1 MATFAELVEARK
13 TLVEDHVTAVL
24 ELVRTDPQLVD
35 VVFEGDVDD
44 DPDMYVNVYHDTGF
58 YGSHDAQGIQS
69 DVEITFTIHSIG
81 VDRWQ
86 ATWAS
91 GRVTASLL
99 DIVPIVAG
107 RKCWRIRHAGSSPVA
122 KDDDVSPP
130 KFFAA
135 DRFVL
140 RSTPA

>member
-1 MATFAELVEARK
+1 MPTFAELSAARE
-13 TLVEDHVTAVL
+13 TLIEDHVTAVL
-24 ELVRTDPQLVD
+24 GLLRAESALAEL
-35 VVFEGDVDD
+35 VFEGDVEG

-69 DVEITFTIHSIG
+69 DVDITFTIHSIG
-81 VDRWQ
+81 LDRWQ

-91 GRVTASLL
+91 GRVTARLL
-99 DIVPIVAG
+99 DVVPVVAG
-107 RKCWRIRHAGSSPVA
+107 RRCWRIRHAGSAPVS
-122 KDDDVSPP
+122 KDNDVTPP